1 MPKPAAEG
9 VVSREAF
16 SKSAS
21 QFLIDHEAPGMHD
34 LDGDLASLSNS

>member
-9 VVSREAF
+9 VFLWEAS

-21 QFLIDHEAPGMHD
+21 QFLIDHEAPGMQD
-34 LDGDLASLSNS
+34 LDGDLD